1 MRDLNKSNGRAMLNR
16 RKRSGETAPAMGV
29 TGLAK
34 SRPVDTASHTPH
46 GQACA
51 PVKRIAPTSD
61 FEGFGSFSS

>member
-1 MRDLNKSNGRAMLNR
+1 MHDLNKSNGRAMLNR

-29 TGLAK
+29 TGRAP
-34 SRPVDTASHTPH
+34 SRPVETATHTPH
-46 GQACA
+46 GPSCS